1 MPRGTPTVQS
11 AVGKSR
17 AHADLAR
24 LLTSLALLRLHST
37 AALISTALASP
48 AVDSNAPASID
59 LDSTALSAV
68 NSIFLSV
75 LNSTFLSVLNST
87 FLSVLNAT
95 FLPALNSTALP
106 ALDPIVLDSATLT
119 SVALASAAL
128 NRRRSPELSELGTT
142 GPASSFPELPP
153 VSISNDFS
161 KYLS

>member
-68 NSIFLSV
+68 NS
-75 LNSTFLSVLNST
+75 TFLSVLNS
-87 FLSVLNAT
+87 T

>member
-68 NSIFLSV
+68 
-75 LNSTFLSVLNST
+75 NSTFLSVLNST

>member
-87 FLSVLNAT
+87 FL
-95 FLPALNSTALP
+95 PALNSTALP